1 MRLDIAKSER
11 LRIQTFQDST
21 KFILRCKGYPYL
33 EMLAA
38 DIGCR
43 PNFWRIL
50 FKDPRLFVPYYFQT
64 LSACQYRLVG
74 PNSWP
79 PARQAIL
86 DMHRRIECPF
96 GPERAQRRADEYRR
110 KLDNK
115 LYVFGAVL
123 FLCIAYLV
131 KLLLF

>member
-1 MRLDIAKSER
+1 MKLDIVKSER
-11 LRIQTFQDST
+11 LRIHMYQDTT
-21 KFILRCKGYPYL
+21 KFTLQCNGYEYL
-33 EMLAA
+33 ELLAA

-50 FKDPRLFVPYYFQT
+50 FHDPRLFVPYYFQ
-64 LSACQYRLVG
+64 LVSACQYRLVG

-86 DMHRRIECPF
+86 DMQRRIECPF
-96 GPERAQRRADEYRR
+96 GSERAQRRADEYRR